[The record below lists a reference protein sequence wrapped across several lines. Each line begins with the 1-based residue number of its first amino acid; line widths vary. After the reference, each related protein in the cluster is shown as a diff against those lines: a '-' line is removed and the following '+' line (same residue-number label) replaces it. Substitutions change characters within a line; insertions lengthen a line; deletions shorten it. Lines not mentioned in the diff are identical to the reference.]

1 MTLLHTLAGI
11 AWDPEIRGIL
21 TVLTGVVV
29 LCGSIWLIISTNTGW
44 RLGTLISLAGLF
56 GWMMVMGAVWWIY
69 GIGWR
74 GPDPSWTIKDI
85 NYGDL
90 EQSAVESVRTLP
102 NPGDLPN
109 AFELVVE
116 QGSPEAQAEF
126 IKEVPEED
134 LAGLEPDA
142 AERLQISQQIRNEQL
157 SLGAV
162 LAFEPEL
169 LADTDFQGWRLLTP
183 AQSGEPQAAAQE
195 ALVEYGIFGAEDPFL
210 FIDAYTKGGKPR
222 LPADPNRW
230 DRIRHW
236 ITNSARVVH
245 PPRYAVVQFRS
256 AHVAFE
262 AVPGEAPP
270 ALEFDEEAPVIS
282 VVMLRDLGHRRLNS
296 ALVTIGSAIIFA
308 VLCYMLHVRDQEVSR
323 RRTAWAAG
331 KGKK

>member
-1 MTLLHTLAGI
+1 M
-11 AWDPEIRGIL
+11 
-21 TVLTGVVV
+21 V
-29 LCGSIWLIISTNTGW
+29 
-44 RLGTLISLAGLF
+44 
-56 GWMMVMGAVWWIY
+56 VMGAVWWIY

-85 NYGDL
+85 NYADL
-90 EQSAVESVRTLP
+90 EESAVESVRTLP

-116 QGSPEAQAEF
+116 EGSPEAQDEF
-126 IKEVPEED
+126 LKEVPAED
-134 LAGLEPDA
+134 LEGLEPDA
-142 AERLQISQQIRNEQL
+142 AERLEISQQIRNEQL
-157 SLGAV
+157 S
-162 LAFEPEL
+162 
-169 LADTDFQGWRLLTP
+169 TDFQGWRLLTP

-195 ALVEYGIFGAEDPFL
+195 ALVEYGIFGADDPFL
-210 FIDAYTKGGKPR
+210 FMDAYTKGGKPR
-222 LPADPNRW
+222 LPEDPNRL

-245 PPRYAVVQFRS
+245 PPRYAVVQFRA
-256 AHVAFE
+256 AHEAFE
-262 AVPGEAPP
+262 PVPGEAPP
-270 ALEFDEEAPVIS
+270 ALEFDEDAPVIS